1 MKGVLSARLK
11 GSDGAETPLSG
22 FSDVGALSDGV
33 SGQRL
38 ADAFGL
44 VFLAELL
51 VRVIAAPE
59 ASPRADPPVNV
70 TAAAPEASPR
80 ADPPVNVT
88 AASEASPR
96 AAAPVE
102 AEPLTFP
109 SVTVS

>member
-1 MKGVLSARLK
+1 MKAVLSARLEE
-11 GSDGAETPLSG
+11 SDDAETPLSE
-22 FSDVGALSDGV
+22 FSDVRALSDGV
-33 SGQRL
+33 SEQCL

-51 VRVIAAPE
+51 VSVTTAPE
-59 ASPRADPPVNV
+59 ASPRADPSVNV
-70 TAAAPEASPR
+70 ITAP
-80 ADPPVNVT
+80 
-88 AASEASPR
+88 EASPR

>member
-70 TAAAPEASPR
+70 TAASEASPR

-88 AASEASPR
+88 AAPEASPR